1 MEKENKQS
9 NLKRLLVYAG
19 GFRYFTYASWLL
31 SALSALM
38 ALLPFVYI
46 WMILREVIDSAPHFN
61 RAEHIVDYGWAALF
75 WAVLSIL
82 VYIGALVCSHTA
94 AFRVAKNI
102 RSALM
107 HHIVTL
113 PIGFMSDIGSG
124 KLRKIVNES
133 SDATE
138 TYLAHRLPDNAGSI
152 ATPVGLMCLLAYFDW
167 RLGVLCIIPVLLA
180 YAIMYVFM
188 TGKDLK
194 VKMGEYQQA
203 LDAMS
208 NEAVEYVRGIPVVKT
223 FGQTVFSFKRF
234 KGSIDKYQQWVI
246 GYTRTLR
253 MPMMAYTTIIN
264 SIFAIL
270 IAAALFAARDGADGH
285 FLLNLLYYIIITPI
299 ITVVLTKVMYMS
311 EDKIIVANALSRIDS
326 VLRIAPLPEPAE
338 TLPPRDNSVEFRG
351 VTFRYKDADKN
362 ALDNISMT
370 IKAGEHIALVGPS
383 GGGKTTL
390 ACLIARFWDATEG
403 SVSIGGT
410 DVRNIRKED
419 LMRQV
424 SFVFQDSRL
433 LKGTILDN
441 VRLGKPHATE
451 QEVRR
456 VLAEAQCDDIIT
468 KLPRGIHT
476 QLGTDG
482 TYLSGGEQQRIA
494 IARVMLQDTPV
505 VILDEATAYADPDN
519 EARVQAAFNALSAGK
534 TVIMI
539 AHRLSAV
546 VEADKI
552 YVLKGG
558 KICEQGT
565 HEELTSHNSG
575 LYARMWH
582 EYNQS
587 VNWKLGGTK

>member
-1 MEKENKQS
+1 MEKESKQS

-19 GFRYFTYASWLL
+19 GFRYFTYVSWLL

-46 WMILREVIDSAPHFN
+46 WMILREVIDSAPHFS

-107 HHIVTL
+107 HHIVAL
-113 PIGFMSDIGSG
+113 PIGFMSGIGSG

-152 ATPVGLMCLLAYFDW
+152 ATPVGLICLLAYFDW

-246 GYTRTLR
+246 GYTRSLR
-253 MPMMAYTTIIN
+253 LPMVAYTTIIN

-270 IAAALFAARDGADGH
+270 IAAALFAARNEADGY

-326 VLRIAPLPEPAE
+326 VLSIAPLPEPAK
-338 TLPPRDNSVEFRG
+338 TILPRDNSVEFRG
-351 VTFRYKDADKN
+351 VIFRYKDADTN

-383 GGGKTTL
+383 GSGKTTL

-456 VLAEAQCDDIIT
+456 VLAEAQCDDIIA
-468 KLPRGIHT
+468 KLPMGIHT
-476 QLGTDG
+476 LIGTDG

-494 IARVMLQDTPV
+494 IARVMLQDTPI

-519 EARVQAAFNALSAGK
+519 EARVQTAFNALSVGK

-558 KICEQGT
+558 QICEQGT
-565 HEELTSHNSG
+565 HEELTSHDGG
-575 LYARMWH
+575 LYAQMWR

>member
-9 NLKRLLVYAG
+9 NLKRLLSYAG
-19 GFRYFTYASWLL
+19 RFRYFTYASWVL
-31 SALSALM
+31 SALSALV

-46 WMILREVIDSAPHFN
+46 WMILREVIAVAPHFG
-61 RAEHIVDYGWAALF
+61 RAEHIVGYGWAALF
-75 WAVLSIL
+75 FAVLSIL
-82 VYIGALVCSHTA
+82 IYIGALFCSHFA
-94 AFRVAKNI
+94 AFRIASNI

-113 PIGFMSDIGSG
+113 PIGFMNGIGSG

-152 ATPVGLMCLLAYFDW
+152 ATPIGLLCLLAYFDW
-167 RLGVLCIIPVLLA
+167 RLGILCMVPVLLA
-180 YAIMYVFM
+180 YAIMYIFM

-194 VKMGEYQQA
+194 VKMNEYQQA

-234 KGSIDKYQQWVI
+234 KDAIDRYGQWVI
-246 GYTRTLR
+246 GYTRSLR
-253 MPMMAYTTIIN
+253 LPMVAYTTIIN

-270 IAAALFAARDGADGH
+270 IAVALYTASSKADGA
-285 FLLNLLYYIIITPI
+285 FLLNLLYYVIITPV

-311 EDKIIVANALSRIDS
+311 EDKIIVTNALSRIDS
-326 VLRIAPLPEPAE
+326 ILSIAPLPEPAV
-338 TLPPRDNSVEFRG
+338 TLPPRDNSVELSG
-351 VTFRYKDADKN
+351 VTFRYKDARTD
-362 ALDNISMT
+362 ALSGVSLSIG
-370 IKAGEHIALVGPS
+370 AGEHIALVGPS

-390 ACLIARFWDATEG
+390 TGLVARFWDATEG
-403 SVSIGGT
+403 TVSIGGT

-433 LKGTILDN
+433 LKGSILDN
-441 VRLGKPHATE
+441 VRLCRPEATE

-456 VLAEAQCDDIIT
+456 VLSEAQCDDIIA
-468 KLPRGIHT
+468 KLPKGIHT
-476 QLGTDG
+476 LIGTDG

-494 IARVMLQDTPV
+494 IARVMLQNTPIL
-505 VILDEATAYADPDN
+505 ILDEATAFADPDN
-519 EARVQAAFNALSAGK
+519 EARVQAAFKVLAVGK
-534 TVIMI
+534 TVITI

-546 VEADKI
+546 TTADRI
-552 YVLKGG
+552 CVLKDG
-558 KICEQGT
+558 KICEEGT
-565 HEELTSHNSG
+565 HDELKARSGG
-575 LYARMWH
+575 LYAEMWR

-587 VNWKLGGTK
+587 VNWNIGGRK